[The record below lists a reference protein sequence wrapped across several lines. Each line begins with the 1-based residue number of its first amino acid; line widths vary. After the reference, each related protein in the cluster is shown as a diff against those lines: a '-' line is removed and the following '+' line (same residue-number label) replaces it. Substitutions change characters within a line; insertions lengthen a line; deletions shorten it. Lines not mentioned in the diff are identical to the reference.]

1 MRSSFYLLSCLVL
14 LSTKLLG
21 EGARTKEL
29 RISPFKIDLSHRIP
43 HMIDLLKR
51 TQLPSNDLE
60 IAVDSRNVTT
70 STGTSLSKIESLR
83 SQWLHNFDWE
93 KEQLELNRL
102 EHFTTIIEGQT
113 IHFIHEV
120 SHTQN
125 SIPLILLH
133 GWPGSFLEMIPVI
146 NNLTLKNQNYSA
158 GSSQTSFHVVIPSL
172 PGFGFSSPT
181 PKNWTIDDTA
191 RIFNTLMQEVLGYNT
206 YAVHGSDWGAF
217 IGWSMYNSY
226 PNSVRATHMALFPEL
241 PLLPDQLEADNITL
255 SEDDLFSEQL
265 WVDNSVGGSAYA
277 IQQRTK
283 PNTIGLALYD
293 NPVGQL
299 AWISEK
305 YIDWSDPRRGTGPSV
320 LTDHEILRVV
330 SLYYLTQSFTSAAYI
345 YNQNPSSFAVPLSK
359 AKTDAP
365 FLFSKFKYDTFFIPE
380 PIIGSLTNLVYYK
393 SWDFGGHF
401 SGLDNPP
408 ALIHGLREIGKYW
421 QY

>member
-1 MRSSFYLLSCLVL
+1 MMLLFRMLSALVL
-14 LSTKLLG
+14 LSTEVLG
-21 EGARTKEL
+21 ETTRPK
-29 RISPFKIDLSHRIP
+29 ISPFKIDLSRRVP
-43 HMIDLLKR
+43 HMIDMIKR
-51 TQLPSNDLE
+51 TQLPSNELE
-60 IAVDSRNVTT
+60 AAVNSRND
-70 STGTSLSKIESLR
+70 STNTGISLSKLESLR
-83 SQWLHNFDWE
+83 SQWLHDFDWE
-93 KEQLELNRL
+93 KEQLELNQL
-102 EHFTTIIEGQT
+102 KHFITIIEGQT

-120 SHTQN
+120 SQARN

-133 GWPGSFLEMIPVI
+133 GWPGSFLEMLPVI
-146 NNLTLKNQNYSA
+146 NNLTLKNYSHIA
-158 GSSQTSFHVVIPSL
+158 NSDEVSFDVVIPSL

-191 RIFNTLMQEVLGYNT
+191 RVFNTLMQEVLGYDT

-217 IGWSMYNSY
+217 IGWSLYNSY
-226 PNSVRATHMALFPEL
+226 PKSVRATHMALFPEL
-241 PLLPDQLEADNITL
+241 PLQPEQLEAENITL
-255 SEDDLFSEQL
+255 SKEDVFSEQL

-305 YIDWSDPRRGTGPSV
+305 YIAWSDPRRGTGPSV
-320 LTDHEILRVV
+320 LNDHEILRVV
-330 SLYYLTQSFTSAAYI
+330 SLYYLTQSFISAAYI

-365 FLFSKFKYDTFFIPE
+365 FLFSSFKYDTFFIPE
-380 PIIGSLTNLVYYK
+380 QIIRPLTNLVYYK

-401 SGLDNPP
+401 CGLDNPP
-408 ALIHGLREIGKYW
+408 ALVQGLREIKKYW
-421 QY
+421 HY